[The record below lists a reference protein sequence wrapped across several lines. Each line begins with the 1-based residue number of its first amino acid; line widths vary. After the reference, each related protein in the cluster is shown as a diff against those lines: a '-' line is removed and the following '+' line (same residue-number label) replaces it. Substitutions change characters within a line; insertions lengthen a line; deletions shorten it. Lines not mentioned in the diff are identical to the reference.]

1 VRSSL
6 VLTLLAAMLLSAC
19 GGIKAPDL
27 FIVKRTA
34 TAPGAGTSTS
44 TSAGAGAT
52 LTLVVNEE
60 GGISCNGVASKGGR
74 KLKLSDPQLVEA
86 RAVQEDIQEQA
97 SSHTTLAAGAKSVF
111 GYYLRDENGW
121 VRFSDDSAGQP
132 KVFRQLALFVL
143 RAAQQVCGLP
153 E

>member
-1 VRSSL
+1 VRPL
-6 VLTLLAAMLLSAC
+6 LALALLAAMLLSAC

-34 TAPGAGTSTS
+34 TGTASGTG
-44 TSAGAGAT
+44 TGTGTAARGT

-60 GGISCNGVASKGGR
+60 GGISCDGVASKGAR

-86 RAVQEDIQEQA
+86 RAIQEDIQEQA
-97 SSHTTLAAGAKSVF
+97 SSHMTLAPGAKSVF
-111 GYYLRDENGW
+111 SYYLRDENGW
-121 VRFSDDSAGQP
+121 VRFADDSAGQP
-132 KVFRQLALFVL
+132 KVFHQLALFVL

>member
-1 VRSSL
+1 VRPLL

-27 FIVKRTA
+27 FIVKRT
-34 TAPGAGTSTS
+34 GT
-44 TSAGAGAT
+44 AGASGT

-60 GGISCNGVASKGGR
+60 GGISCNGVASKGAR

-86 RAVQEDIQEQA
+86 RAIQEDIQEQA
-97 SSHTTLAAGAKSVF
+97 SSHMTLAPGAKSVF
-111 GYYLRDENGW
+111 SYYLRDENGW
-121 VRFSDDSAGQP
+121 VRFADDSAGQP
-132 KVFRQLALFVL
+132 KVFHQLALFVL